1 MPSPQFFS
9 AGRRAHLFQILAL
22 AAASS
27 GALPAHA
34 ATPALPDTLQ
44 RQIYPGAEL
53 SAVTTENDANG
64 SARRLAGT
72 LPGGQTEVRFPRGSQ
87 RFEFKI
93 PGYVEKSA
101 DREARIVKIQAHYDE
116 IVRKAGGQ
124 RLDQGDAPQ
133 SWLDINAR
141 LFLYRLPTPDGAVD
155 FGLWIQ
161 DGGAS
166 HFLLLMPR
174 DDVKAAPRAD
184 DLAGK
189 LQAVG
194 RAALYIEF
202 DTNKA
207 ELKPEGRKA
216 VDQVAALLK
225 SDAALKLSIEG
236 HTDDVGGA
244 AQNKPLSLAR
254 AQAVLTALTAQ
265 GIDAKRLRAVGHG
278 QDKPVA
284 DNKTEAGR
292 ARNRRVELVRLP

>member
-1 MPSPQFFS
+1 MTTASSLPFSP
-9 AGRRAHLFQILAL
+9 ARRALLVCATACIASPAM
-22 AAASS
+22 AAQPS
-27 GALPAHA
+27 LPA
-34 ATPALPDTLQ
+34 TLEK
-44 RQIYPGAEL
+44 QIFPGAEL

-64 SARRLAGT
+64 TARRLAGT

-101 DREARIVKIQAHYDE
+101 DREQRIVRIQAHYDQV
-116 IVRKAGGQ
+116 VRKAGGQ

-133 SWLDINAR
+133 SWMDINAR
-141 LFLYRLPTPDGAVD
+141 LFLYQLPTSDGPID

-174 DDVKAAPRAD
+174 ADVKAAPRAD
-184 DLAGK
+184 DLAGR

-202 DTNKA
+202 DTAKA
-207 ELKPEGRKA
+207 DLKPEGRKA

-225 SDAALKLSIEG
+225 SDPALKLSIEG

-244 AQNKPLSLAR
+244 AKNKPLSQAR
-254 AQAVLTALTAQ
+254 AQAVLAALTAQ
-265 GIDAKRLRAVGHG
+265 GIAAQRLRAVGHG
-278 QDKPVA
+278 QDRPVA
-284 DNKTEAGR
+284 DNKTETGR